1 MQWYYVDGDSRVG
14 PIDDDKFNKLIS
26 ANKVTSETLVW
37 HEGMTDWQEL
47 GTLDTGDSDGV
58 SASAQEQICSQCL
71 NTFPEEDLIR
81 YENFLVCASCKPVFF
96 QKVKEG
102 AVITSAEPSE
112 MYGSVEK
119 GLKGEYDF
127 RVSEVLS
134 EAWELT
140 KGIKR
145 YVLGGTIIMYT
156 ISFILMFITNSL
168 IRNAADNTGMVIG
181 IQFLHQI
188 VSVAV
193 TYPLTA
199 GIMMIGIRRSVG
211 LPVSFSIVF
220 SYFGKIIPLFIANIL
235 QMIFLLIGLLLLVI
249 PFFYLTVAYCL
260 VMALIIDKNFRPWQ
274 ALETSRRAVTH
285 SWFKIAGLALTMFAI
300 MFASAIPMGIG
311 LIWTVPMGAVVYGIL
326 YRNIFGV
333 EPVME

>member
-1 MQWYYVDGDSRVG
+1 MQWYYVDGDNRVG
-14 PIDDDKFNKLIS
+14 PIDDNKFNKLIS

-47 GTLDTGDSDGV
+47 GTLNTGDSDYV
-58 SASAQEQICSQCL
+58 SASAHEQICSQCL
-71 NTFPEEDLIR
+71 NTFQEEDLIR
-81 YENFLVCASCKPVFF
+81 YENFLVCAACKPAFF

-102 AVITSAEPSE
+102 VVITSAEPSE

-145 YVLGGTIIMYT
+145 YVIGGTIIVYAL
-156 ISFILMFITNSL
+156 SFILMFIANTL
-168 IRNAADNTGMVIG
+168 IRNAAGNTGMIAG
-181 IQFLHQI
+181 IQLLHQL
-188 VSVAV
+188 VSMAV
-193 TYPLTA
+193 TYPMTA

-211 LPVSFSIVF
+211 LPISFSIVF
-220 SYFGKIIPLFIANIL
+220 SYFGKIIPLFITNIL
-235 QMIFLLIGLLLLVI
+235 QVIFLLIGFVLLVL

-260 VMALIIDKNFRPWQ
+260 AMALIIDKNFRPWQ
-274 ALETSRRAVTH
+274 ALETSRKAVTH
-285 SWFKIAGLALTMFAI
+285 RWFKIAGLGLTMFI
-300 MFASAIPMGIG
+300 IVSVSAIPIGIG
-311 LIWTVPMGAVVYGIL
+311 LIWSLPMGVAVYGVL

-333 EPVME
+333 ESVME